1 MSSTSSFTR
10 RRPKPRITKANIA
23 RTKAMPT
30 SSTPHHLGQDF
41 VSLTKP
47 ATTGNAV
54 EMQNTIA
61 AVTASE
67 RLQSAR
73 GWVVRGVGLGFA
85 PWLVG
90 SDVIGCP
97 FQGTKARPT
106 LYHSSAFMSLCHCQ
120 ALLPKGCG

>member
-1 MSSTSSFTR
+1 MSSTSLFTR
-10 RRPKPRITKANIA
+10 RRPKPRIRNASIA

-30 SSTPHHLGQDF
+30 SSAPHHLGQDT

-73 GWVVRGVGLGFA
+73 GRVLRGVGLGCD

-90 SDVIGCP
+90 SDSIGCP
-97 FQGTKARPT
+97 SIKCELSQVE
-106 LYHSSAFMSLCHCQ
+106 LSLTFI
-120 ALLPKGCG
+120 L

>member
-1 MSSTSSFTR
+1 TR
-10 RRPKPRITKANIA
+10 RRPKPRIRNASIA

-30 SSTPHHLGQDF
+30 SSTPHHLGQDSL
-41 VSLTKP
+41 SLTKP

-73 GWVVRGVGLGFA
+73 GGGVGEVGLGLA

-90 SDVIGCP
+90 SDAIGCP
-97 FQGTKARPT
+97 PIKWAMTPGVGVTPV
-106 LYHSSAFMSLCHCQ
+106 C
-120 ALLPKGCG
+120 